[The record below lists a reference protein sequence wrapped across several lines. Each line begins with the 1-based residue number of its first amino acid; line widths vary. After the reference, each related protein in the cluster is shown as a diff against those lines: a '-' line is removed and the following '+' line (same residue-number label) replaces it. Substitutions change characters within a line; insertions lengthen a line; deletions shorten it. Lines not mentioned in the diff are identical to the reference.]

1 MKKRM
6 ICLFLTVV
14 LCFSLLPSA
23 ALASEATAT
32 PCYIA
37 SSDCPEA
44 YIEFARENISKFVMS
59 ITENL
64 PESRF
69 SVGTP
74 FAFAAQDADIYYFPV
89 IANGK
94 IKYLFRVY
102 PSGDSFGCAITEF
115 LAAELN
121 ELAPLTS
128 AGSPMY
134 LKLVDDCI
142 VATIGSQTYELFRYP
157 VSMSDDTESAVF
169 TTTACYSARNAAE
182 STDIELDLHPTRQVS
197 NYIPLSIHEDDIQ
210 TTNNKWCTAYCLAAI
225 IRTQANY
232 SVTSVNARALMTSAI
247 GANPSTETAFPW
259 PADNGATMARI
270 CSRYELYPTIL
281 TVPTTNSVLIQE
293 IMADRPCLVA
303 LETNHENNIERKHH
317 SVVLRGWSN
326 AGIWSIWNPWFD
338 HYENYSITGT
348 YVPTDHN
355 ASDWSFTTAY
365 MHAYGFD

>member
-1 MKKRM
+1 M

-102 PSGDSFGCAITEF
+102 PSGDGFGCAITEF

-142 VATIGSQTYELFRYP
+142 VATIGSQTYELFKYP
-157 VSMSDDTESAVF
+157 VSMSDDTESTVLS
-169 TTTACYSARNAAE
+169 TAAEYPARNVTASSNIA
-182 STDIELDLHPTRQVS
+182 LNLQPARNVS
-197 NYIPLSIHEDDIQ
+197 NYIPLNIIEKQGSA
-210 TTNNKWCTAYCLAAI
+210 NYWCTAYCLAAI
-225 IRTQANY
+225 VRTTTGSYTTAQQ
-232 SVTSVNARALMTSAI
+232 LMIDAVGS
-247 GANPSTETAFPW
+247 NPDTQQPFPW
-259 PADNGATMARI
+259 GNSDEGVILRRVAGLYGLHPITTTTPA
-270 CSRYELYPTIL
+270 S
-281 TVPTTNSVLIQE
+281 NSVLFQE
-293 IMADRPCLVA
+293 ILANRPYIA
-303 LETNHENNIERKHH
+303 AMQTNRAIGEENEYH
-317 SVVLRGWSN
+317 SIVVRGWDHT
-326 AGIWSIWNPWFD
+326 AGILSIWNPWD
-338 HYENYSITGT
+338 YYYENYSVHEA
-348 YVPTDHN
+348 YVPTGRDPVED
-355 ASDWSFTTAY
+355 AFTPY
-365 MHAYGFD
+365 KHAYNFWVDSN